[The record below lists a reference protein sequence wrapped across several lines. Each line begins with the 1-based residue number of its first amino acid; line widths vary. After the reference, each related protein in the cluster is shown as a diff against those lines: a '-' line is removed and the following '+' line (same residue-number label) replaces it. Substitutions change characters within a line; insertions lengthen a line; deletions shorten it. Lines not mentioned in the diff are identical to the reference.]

1 MWNKLQQK
9 PLTAASSAWQV
20 LLFQLLLRVD
30 CNLFTSLSSGS
41 FQLHYSMLVRLQLF
55 IDISMAQ
62 LLCMIERPPTIVLR
76 RKPLFLFLNNEQTQR
91 STQIRR
97 ELLKNRDW
105 GFDSLEV
112 CSIFHCQRY
121 YLRWNKETRSFLG
134 FFARFVIYE
143 SSGFSFYFSAIPFFF
158 FHNFLPANP
167 PSITHS
173 HRWNHVAPAELF
185 IKFHLLRFFASKQD

>member
-62 LLCMIERPPTIVLR
+62 LLCMIERPPTIVQR

-91 STQIRR
+91 STQISKRIIEESR
-97 ELLKNRDW
+97 LRIRFTWSVFNFPLLPERLFKMEQGNSLFSRILRSICDLWELW
-105 GFDSLEV
+105 
-112 CSIFHCQRY
+112 IFFLFQCHSFFSSFTIFCQ
-121 YLRWNKETRSFLG
+121 L
-134 FFARFVIYE
+134 IH
-143 SSGFSFYFSAIPFFF
+143 PQ
-158 FHNFLPANP
+158 
-167 PSITHS
+167 S
-173 HRWNHVAPAELF
+173 HILTDG
-185 IKFHLLRFFASKQD
+185 IM